1 MRGHVMR
8 PKGSRNQDK
17 TEVELTQELIR
28 IQKLVQK
35 QLVVLQ
41 VIVPITNWFWMAI
54 FAITMRSR

>member
-1 MRGHVMR
+1 MR